1 VHLLRAQIDKLGC
14 TFETPKKTENDV
26 ILKQILQ
33 GLLCVLAL
41 TATVVR
47 ADQTT
52 QISTEYL
59 MTFYAPLDA
68 QQIDASL
75 TIFNVRDG
83 SWVKGPKINGTLLA
97 PAADWLRVM
106 PSGSSRVDVRG
117 TIKTDDGALIYITY
131 GGVISHTK
139 ESLDRLMKG
148 EVLTSKDHYFITSPT
163 MQTSSEKYA
172 WLNHVQCVGKV
183 VEVKVGE
190 NSYVK
195 YDIYVVR

>member
-1 VHLLRAQIDKLGC
+1 MHAQFRSSITHDNQD
-14 TFETPKKTENDV
+14 KTEDEV
-26 ILKQILQ
+26 MLKPILQ

-41 TATVVR
+41 STTA
-47 ADQTT
+47 APAQTT

-59 MTFYAPLDA
+59 MTFYAPLDPP
-68 QQIDASL
+68 QQIDATL
-75 TIFNVRDG
+75 FIYNVRDG
-83 SWVKGPKINGTLLA
+83 GWAKGPKINGTLLS

-106 PSGSSRVDVRG
+106 PSGSLRLDVRG

-131 GGVISHTK
+131 NGIISHSK
-139 ESLDRLMKG
+139 ESFDRLMKG
-148 EVLTSKDHYFITSPT
+148 EVLTSKDHYFITAPT